1 MVGRSSYIGLL
12 FLAALA
18 VPATATPREKLP
30 GPIPASVAAVI
41 DGDTLRVRARV
52 WLGQEVDTLVR
63 LLGVDAPELHGR
75 CAEERRRAEEA
86 RAFLRRRAQGGRVS
100 LVDVRTDKYGGRVLA
115 RVLDDDGTDLGAA
128 LVAAGLARTYGGGR
142 RVAWCPADR

>member
-1 MVGRSSYIGLL
+1 MFGRLSYTCIL
-12 FLAALA
+12 FLAVLA
-18 VPATATPREKLP
+18 APLAARERLP

-41 DGDTLRVRARV
+41 DGDTLRVKARV

-63 LLGVDAPELHGR
+63 LLGVDAPELDGR
-75 CAEERRRAEEA
+75 CADERQRAEAA

-115 RVLDDDGTDLGAA
+115 RVLDADGTDLGAA
-128 LVAAGLARTYGGGR
+128 LVAAGLARPYGGAR
-142 RVAWCPADR
+142 RTPWCPGGR

>member
-1 MVGRSSYIGLL
+1 MFGRWSYTCILL
-12 FLAALA
+12 LAALA
-18 VPATATPREKLP
+18 TPLAARERLP
-30 GPIPASVAAVI
+30 GPIPASVAVVI
-41 DGDTLRVRARV
+41 DGDTLRVKARV

-63 LLGVDAPELHGR
+63 LLGVDAPELDGR
-75 CAEERRRAEEA
+75 CADERRRAEDA

-128 LVAAGLARTYGGGR
+128 LVAAGLARPYGGAKR
-142 RVAWCPADR
+142 TPWCPGGR

>member
-1 MVGRSSYIGLL
+1 MCGRLSYIGMFLL
-12 FLAALA
+12 LVALAAPVA
-18 VPATATPREKLP
+18 ARDRLP
-30 GPIPASVAAVI
+30 GPIPAAVAAVI
-41 DGDTLRVRARV
+41 DGDTLRVKARV

-63 LLGVDAPELHGR
+63 LLGVDAPELDGR

-100 LVDVRTDKYGGRVLA
+100 LVDVRTDKFGGRVLA

-128 LVAAGLARTYGGGR
+128 LVAAGLARPYGGGR
-142 RVAWCPADR
+142 RGAWCPAPR